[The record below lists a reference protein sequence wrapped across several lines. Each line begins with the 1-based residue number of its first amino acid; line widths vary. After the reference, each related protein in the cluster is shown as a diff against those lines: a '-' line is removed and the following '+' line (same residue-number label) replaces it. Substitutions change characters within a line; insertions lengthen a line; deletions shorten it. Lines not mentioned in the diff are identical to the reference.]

1 MDLNTILRLL
11 VTISCFSLI
20 VRVIV
25 SRNHWGWLGVSIGI
39 LGVMGIALYWIP
51 EQAGIIGGI
60 LWLILILIP
69 LIGLR
74 QVNRLV
80 YQEQFQKAR
89 RLASILSWL
98 HPADGWRE
106 RPRFLKVLEL
116 TKKGEIKTAK
126 TQLSPYVRSPQH
138 SFDYTAKA
146 LQFRLECRWEECLH
160 WLQTDISHA
169 LLWQNS
175 TLVTVYLRALGEVG
189 DVNGLIW
196 TVKSHQSQINRL
208 GDSILINLARLY
220 VFAFSGE
227 VQEVKK
233 LFASTLKIYPQNV
246 QTFWLATAEMALG
259 NQENGHRL
267 LLSIQEKD
275 VSLESA
281 IAQRFSQP
289 IPQADQI
296 LTVTSQ
302 RILHTIKQDLQ
313 QEINY
318 GSAISITPTKA
329 YFTYSLMVAN
339 VLVFLLEMQAG
350 GTQNLETL
358 YRLGAAVPVE
368 IFSGEPWRILTANF
382 LHYGY
387 IHIGSNLLGLW
398 ILGPYVEFYLGWI
411 RYLIVYFISGL
422 GAISLFAVFA
432 MFLGEGDELLVGASA
447 AIMGLMGATF
457 MILWRGWRQE
467 QSTIAQERLRLVI
480 LIISLQIM
488 FDVSLAKVSFIG
500 HFCGLIFGI
509 FSTFIILAINKNKM
523 GIVNNN
529 LK

>member
-25 SRNHWGWLGVSIGI
+25 SRNHWGWLGVAIGI
-39 LGVMGIALYWIP
+39 LAVMGVALYWIP

-60 LWLILILIP
+60 LWFILILIP

-74 QVNRLV
+74 QVNRFV

-89 RLASILSWL
+89 RLASILCWL

-106 RPRFLKVLEL
+106 KPQFLKVLEL
-116 TKKGEIKTAK
+116 TKKGEIETAK
-126 TQLSPYVRSPQH
+126 RQLAPYIRSSQH

-146 LQFRLECRWEECLH
+146 LQFRLKSRWKACLH
-160 WLQTDISHA
+160 WLQTDIPHA
-169 LLWQNS
+169 LLWQNP
-175 TLVTVYLRALGEVG
+175 TLVTVYLRALGEIG
-189 DVNGLIW
+189 DINGLIW
-196 TVKSHQSQINRL
+196 TVKSHQSQIQRL
-208 GDSILINLARLY
+208 GDSIVINLARLY
-220 VFAFSGE
+220 VFAFSGQ
-227 VQEVKK
+227 VQEVQK
-233 LFASTLKIYPQNV
+233 LFTSTLTIYPQNV
-246 QTFWLATAEMALG
+246 QTFWLATAEMAAG
-259 NQENGHRL
+259 NQQKGYHL
-267 LLSIQEKD
+267 LLTIQEKD
-275 VSLESA
+275 VSLETA
-281 IAQRFSQP
+281 IAQRVSQP
-289 IPQADQI
+289 IPQADEN
-296 LTVTSQ
+296 LTIKSQ

-318 GSAISITPTKA
+318 GSAISIAPTKA
-329 YFTYSLMVAN
+329 YLTYSLMAAN
-339 VLVFLLEMQAG
+339 LLVFFLEMQQG

-358 YRLGAAVPVE
+358 YRLGAAVPGE

-398 ILGPYVEFYLGWI
+398 ILGPYVEFFLGGI
-411 RYLIVYFISGL
+411 RYLIVYFVSGM

-432 MFLGEGDELLVGASA
+432 IFLGQGNELLVGASA

-467 QSTIAQERLRLVI
+467 QSKIAQERLQLVA
-480 LIISLQIM
+480 LIISLQIL
-488 FDVSLAKVSFIG
+488 FDVSLAKVSFLG
-500 HFCGLIFGI
+500 HFAGLIFGI
-509 FSTFIILAINKNKM
+509 LSTFIILLINKNKNK
-523 GIVNNN
+523 IEIINNR
-529 LK
+529 